1 MMMNNFAPPGRGNQS
16 MMQKS
21 TDAMANVFAAIAA
34 MLLAPLLYDW
44 TVRHFLEIAARSY
57 DQDMLELLD
66 IVWLVLMYPAV
77 FFTARA
83 SIYVALT
90 AGVSAAAMRFA

>member
-1 MMMNNFAPPGRGNQS
+1 MDNFGRPRERDQS
-16 MMQKS
+16 MMQQS
-21 TDAMANVFAAIAA
+21 VDAMANVFAAIAA

-44 TVRHFLEIAARSY
+44 TVRYFLEIAARSY
-57 DQDMLELLD
+57 DQDMLEFLD
-66 IVWLVLMYPAV
+66 VAWLVLMYPAV

-90 AGVSAAAMRFA
+90 AGISAAAMRFA

>member
-1 MMMNNFAPPGRGNQS
+1 MSYDFGLPKKKDQS
-16 MMQKS
+16 MMQQS
-21 TDAMANVFAAIAA
+21 VDAMANVFAAIAA

-44 TVRHFLEIAARSY
+44 TARYFLEIAGRSY
-57 DQDMLELLD
+57 DRDMLELLD
-66 IVWLVLMYPAV
+66 VVWLVLMYPAV

-90 AGVSAAAMRFA
+90 AGISAAAMRLA